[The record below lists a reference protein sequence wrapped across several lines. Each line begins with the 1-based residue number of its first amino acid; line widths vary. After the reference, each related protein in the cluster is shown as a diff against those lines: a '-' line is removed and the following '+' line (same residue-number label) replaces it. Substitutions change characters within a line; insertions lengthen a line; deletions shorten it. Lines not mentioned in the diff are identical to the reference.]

1 MPNTVDLFARIGL
14 TLQIVKTALAAAVSW
29 LVATTVLGAEF
40 PYFATLAAILT
51 VQVTVADSVEK
62 ATQRIIGII
71 GGVAVSLLI
80 GHWLSVS
87 SFSIFLVIIIGMGI
101 SKALRM
107 NPQIVSQV
115 AVSSFLVLAFGL
127 QEEDYALERVLETL
141 MGSVVAVLIN
151 ALIVPQNAI
160 PGVEKSMLALGK
172 QGTETLLFLSKQLR
186 QTDKGQLVGRQETDA
201 LIAAAEETI
210 KALQLAEQ
218 SLKYNPFLAHKRTR
232 LSRLAVGVKRL
243 EHITTQIRGIRR
255 GIADLNSAHIFETDL
270 QDTQALQ
277 QAMEATANCIL
288 LFSRTMVEQQ
298 GVHRPTLLASIKEA
312 KRLQNQCLE
321 TMRSIDSNRTLRDIG
336 SILTDLSRILAE
348 AAR

>member
-1 MPNTVDLFARIGL
+1 MPKAIDFFARIGL

-29 LVATTVLGAEF
+29 LVATAVLGSEF
-40 PYFATLAAILT
+40 PYFAPLASILT

-80 GHWLSVS
+80 GHWFSIS
-87 SFSIFLVIIIGMGI
+87 SFSIFLVIILGMGI

-115 AVSSFLVLAFGL
+115 AVSSFLVLAFGF
-127 QEEDYALERVLETL
+127 QEEGYALERVLETL

-160 PGVEKSMLALGK
+160 PEVEKSILAWGQ
-172 QGTETLLFLSKQLR
+172 QGTKTLRFLASQLR
-186 QTDKGQLVGRQETDA
+186 QSEKGQLVGRHETDA
-201 LIAAAEETI
+201 LIAATEQII

-218 SLKYNPFLAHKRTR
+218 SLKYNPFLTHKRTR
-232 LSRLAVGVKRL
+232 LSRLAVSVKRL

-255 GIADLNSAHIFETDL
+255 GIADLNSAHIFESDL
-270 QDTQALQ
+270 QDTLALQ
-277 QAMEATANCIL
+277 LAMEVTAECL
-288 LFSRTMVEQQ
+288 TLSSLTMVEQQ
-298 GVHRPTLLASIKEA
+298 DVHRPALANAIREA
-312 KRLQNQCLE
+312 HQLQNCCLYNL
-321 TMRSIDSNRTLRDIG
+321 RSISSNRTLRDVG
-336 SILTDLSRILAE
+336 SILTDLNRILAE
-348 AAR
+348 AER

>member
-1 MPNTVDLFARIGL
+1 MPITLAFFARIGL
-14 TLQIVKTALAAAVSW
+14 NLQIFKTALAAAVSW
-29 LVATTVLGAEF
+29 LVATTVLGSDYPF
-40 PYFATLAAILT
+40 FAPLASILT

-80 GHWLSVS
+80 GHWLSIS
-87 SFSIFLVIIIGMGI
+87 SVSIFLVIIIGMGI

-115 AVSSFLVLAFGL
+115 AVSSFLVLAFSP
-127 QEEDYALERVLETL
+127 QEQGYAVERVVETL

-160 PGVEKSMLALGK
+160 PEVENSMLALGE
-172 QGTETLLFLSKQLR
+172 QGTKTLGFLASQLR
-186 QTDKGQLVGRQETDA
+186 QTEKGQLVGRQETDA
-201 LIAAAEETI
+201 LIAATEKSI
-210 KALQLAEQ
+210 KSLQLAEQ
-218 SLKYNPFLAHKRTR
+218 SLKYNPLLTHKRTH
-232 LSRLAVGVKRL
+232 LSRLAIGVKRL

-270 QDTQALQ
+270 QDTQALK
-277 QAMEATANCIL
+277 QAMEATAACIT
-288 LFSRTMVEQQ
+288 LFSHAMVGPTER
-298 GVHRPTLLASIKEA
+298 HRPALLESIREA
-312 KRLQNQCLE
+312 DKLQNQCLA
-321 TMRSIDSNRTLRDIG
+321 TLPSINSNRTLRDVG
-336 SILTDLSRILAE
+336 SILTDLSRILTE

>member
-1 MPNTVDLFARIGL
+1 MPKIIDFFARIGL
-14 TLQIVKTALAAAVSW
+14 TLQIVKTALAASVSW
-29 LVATTVLGAEF
+29 LVATAILGSEYPF
-40 PYFATLAAILT
+40 FAPLAAILT

-62 ATQRIIGII
+62 ATQRIIGIV

-80 GHWLSVS
+80 GHWLSIS

-115 AVSSFLVLAFGL
+115 AVSSFLVLAFGF
-127 QEEDYALERVLETL
+127 QEEGYALERVVETL

-160 PGVEKSMLALGK
+160 PEVEKSMLALGE
-172 QGTETLLFLSKQLR
+172 QGTKTLQFLATQLR
-186 QTDKGQLVGRQETDA
+186 QTEKGQLVGRQETDA
-201 LIAAAEETI
+201 LIAATEQSI
-210 KALQLAEQ
+210 KSLQLAEQ
-218 SLKYNPFLAHKRTR
+218 SLKYNPFLTHKRTR
-232 LSRLAVGVKRL
+232 LSRLSIGVKRL

-255 GIADLNSAHIFETDL
+255 GIADLNSGHIFETDL
-270 QDTQALQ
+270 QDTHALH
-277 QAMEATANCIL
+277 QAMQATAVCIT
-288 LFSRTMVEQQ
+288 LFSNTIVGPQEL
-298 GVHRPTLLASIKEA
+298 HRPALLASIREA
-312 KRLQNQCLE
+312 EQLQNQCLS
-321 TMRSIDSNRTLRDIG
+321 TLRSINSNHTLRDIG

>member
-1 MPNTVDLFARIGL
+1 MPKTFDFFARFGL
-14 TLQIVKTALAAAVSW
+14 SLQIVKTALAAATSW
-29 LVATTVLGAEF
+29 LVATTVLGSDF
-40 PYFATLAAILT
+40 PYFAPLASILT

-80 GHWLSVS
+80 GHWFSIS
-87 SFSIFLVIIIGMGI
+87 SFSIFLVIITGMWI
-101 SKALRM
+101 SKGLRM

-127 QEEDYALERVLETL
+127 QEEGYALERVLETL

-160 PGVEKSMLALGK
+160 PEVEKSILALGE
-172 QGTETLLFLSKQLR
+172 QGTKTLQFLARQLR
-186 QTDKGQLVGRQETDA
+186 QTEKGQLVGRQETDA
-201 LIAAAEETI
+201 LIAATEASI

-218 SLKYNPFLAHKRTR
+218 SLKYNPFLTHKRTR
-232 LSRLAVGVKRL
+232 LSRLAVSVKRL

-277 QAMEATANCIL
+277 EAMEATASCIT

-298 GVHRPTLLASIKEA
+298 ERHHPALLASIQEA
-312 KRLQNQCLE
+312 NKLQSHCLE
-321 TMRSIDSNRTLRDIG
+321 SLRSIKSNRTLRDIG

-348 AAR
+348 AER